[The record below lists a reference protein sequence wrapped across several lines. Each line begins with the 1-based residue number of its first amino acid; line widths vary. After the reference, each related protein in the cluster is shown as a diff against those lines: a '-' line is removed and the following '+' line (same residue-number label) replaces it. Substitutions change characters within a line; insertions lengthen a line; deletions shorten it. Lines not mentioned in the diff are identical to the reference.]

1 MAQLYNRPLDMLIE
15 RQIETRHPV
24 LRFAQIQAVAVLL
37 EEAVRG
43 SSSPEIVRLVPRRI
57 LHASRFLNAC
67 YAAFVDQQFAGALAA
82 SLPFIQMG
90 AMERGMKLFRI
101 WEDATRD
108 LPPGGEYDL
117 VDRFGNELHL
127 EGWFAWIKDTGEP
140 AATQGPEGSTNPELL
155 AIKSPAA
162 VFYFLEILKR
172 FDSMGPEAIKQVASD
187 AALAGREGLDY
198 GSPEKKY
205 QVPAYGPESLSGLEV
220 MCLMFAAFQRVAPQ
234 HDIGIELHDAYQ
246 KALAIHEEKKRGRS

>member
-1 MAQLYNRPLDMLIE
+1 
-15 RQIETRHPV
+15 V
-24 LRFAQIQAVAVLL
+24 LRFAQIQAIAVLL
-37 EEAVRG
+37 EEAVTG

-82 SLPFIQMG
+82 GLPFIQMG
-90 AMERGMKLFRI
+90 AMERRMKLFGV
-101 WEDATRD
+101 WEDMSRN
-108 LPPGGEYDL
+108 LSPGGEYDL
-117 VDRFGNELHL
+117 VDRFGDELHL

-140 AATQGPEGSTNPELL
+140 APAQGPEGSTNPELL

-172 FDSMGPEAIKQVASD
+172 FDAMDPDAIKHVASE
-187 AALAGREGLDY
+187 AAVAGREGLNY

-205 QVPAYGPESLSGLEV
+205 QVPAYGPEVLSDWRSCASCLLRFNESLRNTTSASN
-220 MCLMFAAFQRVAPQ
+220 FTTPT
-234 HDIGIELHDAYQ
+234 Q
-246 KALAIHEEKKRGRS
+246 KSIAMHEARKRGGS